1 MAFSEGRE
9 RAERGREEE
18 SYLFIPVWRNLNRV
32 LAFTTK
38 KGKWVK
44 KRVKRLKKSPKKGKR
59 QKKGKQS

>member
-59 QKKGKQS
+59 QKNGNQS

>member
-59 QKKGKQS
+59 QKNGKQS